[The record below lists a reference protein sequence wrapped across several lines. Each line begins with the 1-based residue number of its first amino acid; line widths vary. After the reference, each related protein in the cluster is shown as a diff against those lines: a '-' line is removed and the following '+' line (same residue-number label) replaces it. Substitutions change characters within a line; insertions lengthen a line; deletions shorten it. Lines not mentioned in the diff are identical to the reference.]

1 MNTKMLAYRSLLLLL
16 VAVCLFAYAVT
27 VLPLRFDIPHECRGD
42 SCFICL
48 CISLCERLAGSLLLL
63 TAVGLTLAILFSAKF
78 CIYCAADYDFVAH
91 TPVCL
96 KVKLSN

>member
-1 MNTKMLAYRSLLLLL
+1 MNREKITHLSLLLLL

-27 VLPLRFDIPHECRGD
+27 VLPLRVDVPHECRGD
-42 SCFICL
+42 SCFVCL
-48 CISLCERLAGSLLLL
+48 CISLCERFAGFLLL
-63 TAVGLTLAILFSAKF
+63 TQVAGVAFFVLFACKFSIYSTADCRFAV
-78 CIYCAADYDFVAH
+78 H